1 VDRFRAGGLLVCLS
15 LWSCTGAALARGGN
29 ELAGEKWIGLATP
42 NFELYTTNDLALASE
57 ALEHFEAI
65 HSFFAE
71 AGLLSGVAGGRVQ
84 IIAFGSDQ
92 EYKRYSANPGAFAY
106 YQRTRKGDYIVMRD
120 LAPEH
125 YEISMHEYTHYV
137 FQHSGLT
144 LPLWVNEGLA
154 DLYSSVESQRGRALL
169 GKAPS
174 GRLYALQ
181 TRPWIDLNALFSVA
195 HGSPYYSQAEKM
207 QTFYAESWGLI
218 HMLALS
224 SSYAPQFRHFL
235 DLLSNGTSASQ
246 GFQDLYRKSVGEV
259 TVDLEEYVKQRQL
272 PALLLNIDLNASRIT
287 PARIRDPQ
295 VQADFALADLAAAT
309 PAAEGAGQMQLN
321 SLSTRYPDNPQAEES
336 LGYLA
341 IRQNRPEEARAHF
354 RKAVE
359 RHSTSPEVIFYLA
372 HLEHAAGNSGPEIV
386 KLLEQVIELEPTHY
400 NARLELG
407 MVATKGNQFEL
418 AISTLAKLGTVRPEH
433 AYVVTYTMAYC
444 FVQLH
449 KTIEARAYGEK
460 ARQLASNNKEQ
471 EQAERL
477 LSYLE
482 RTLPAESASS
492 TR

>member
-1 VDRFRAGGLLVCLS
+1 MLVCLL
-15 LWSCTGAALARGGN
+15 LWSCAGAALARGGN

-42 NFELYTTNDLALASE
+42 NFELYTTNDVALANE
-57 ALEHFEAI
+57 ALGHFEAI

-71 AGLLSGVAGGRVQ
+71 AGLLTGVPHGRVQ
-84 IIAFGSDQ
+84 IIAFASDQ

-181 TRPWIDLNALFSVA
+181 TRPWIDLNSLFSVA

-224 SSYAPQFRHFL
+224 NSYAPQFRRFL
-235 DLLSNGTSASQ
+235 DVLSNGTSASQ
-246 GFQDLYRKSVGEV
+246 GLQDLYHKSVGQV

-272 PALLLNIDLNASRIT
+272 PALLLNIDLNASHIT

-295 VQADFALADLAAAT
+295 VQADFALADLSAAT
-309 PAAEGAGQMQLN
+309 PAAQAAGEMQLN
-321 SLSTRYPDNPQAEES
+321 SLSARYPDNPQAEES

-341 IRQNRPEEARAHF
+341 VRQNRPEEARAHF
-354 RKAVE
+354 RSAVE
-359 RHSTSPEVIFYLA
+359 RHSTSPDVIFYLA
-372 HLEHAAGNSGPEIV
+372 HLEYGAGNSGPDVV
-386 KLLEQVIELEPTHY
+386 KLLEQVIELDPTHY

-418 AISTLAKLGTVRPEH
+418 AVSTLAKIGAVRPEH
-433 AYVVTYTMAYC
+433 VYVVTYTMAYC

-477 LSYLE
+477 LRYLE
-482 RTLPAESASS
+482 RTLPAEPAGT